1 MRFLL
6 MYPTIY
12 IYQLKSTENVLILIS
27 NDFGNRTIRMQ
38 WPLGITIVLSLTFED
53 AWELSKSTF
62 FIDP

>member
-38 WPLGITIVLSLTFED
+38 WPLGIPIVLSLTFED

>member
-38 WPLGITIVLSLTFED
+38 WPLGIPIVLSLTFED
-53 AWELSKSTF
+53 AWEL
-62 FIDP
+62 